1 MHTAPRQ
8 FHSTVQPLPVAD
20 APTIW
25 FLFQGNRL
33 VVRTT
38 RAEAVDKE
46 TRDTEAVGTE
56 AETVELLRVAEET
69 PPAGLTPVRT
79 QYLGWLDEGGQV
91 AHCFCGEIDADTVLP
106 DSLVTRGLRDLFGA
120 VDDETIML
128 AGRAVQI
135 VDWDRNHQFCGR
147 CATPTE
153 PSLTERVRACPSCG
167 LTSYP
172 RISPAIIIAVTRQT
186 DDGPRILLARNHR
199 FPPGR
204 YSVIAGFVEPGESL
218 EDCCRREVREE
229 VGIEIRNI
237 RYFGSQPW
245 PFPNSLML
253 GFTGEYAEGDLV
265 LEAAEIADAQW
276 FAPDA
281 LPLLPPKISIARQLI
296 DAFVAQ
302 RGELEIGGVGD

>member
-1 MHTAPRQ
+1 MATETTQ
-8 FHSTVQPLPVAD
+8 FHATVQPLAVAG
-20 APTIW
+20 APTLW
-25 FLFQGNRL
+25 YLFQGNRL
-33 VVRTT
+33 IVRTT
-38 RAEAVDKE
+38 SQGQADH
-46 TRDTEAVGTE
+46 TLT
-56 AETVELLRVAEET
+56 LLRETGET

-79 QYLGWLDEGGQV
+79 QYVGWLEADGAV
-91 AHCFCGEIDADTVLP
+91 IHCIAGEIPEDAALP
-106 DSLVTRGLRDLFGA
+106 AGMDARGLRDLFGTF
-120 VDDETIML
+120 DDATLML

-153 PSLTERVRACPSCG
+153 PSTTERVRTCPACG
-167 LTSYP
+167 LSSYP

-186 DDGPRILLARNHR
+186 DAGPRILLARNHR
-199 FPPGR
+199 FPTGR

-218 EDCCRREVREE
+218 EECCRREVREE
-229 VGIEIRNI
+229 VGIEIRDI

-253 GFTGEYAEGDLV
+253 GFTAAYASGDLV

-276 FAPDA
+276 FAPDT

-296 DAFVAQ
+296 DAFVAENA
-302 RGELEIGGVGD
+302 G